1 MYYQAVK
8 HHIITIL
15 TVAAFLTGCS
25 GKQDAIVKAYNSMAS
40 AEQAYATLYE
50 SALQTD
56 SFQGIKTATNTY
68 LQNVQSIDMSDCP
81 DDFKQAMKS
90 LESSL
95 NDINMYLSS
104 INIIDDVDDTRFGAL
119 QDARLNATGNL
130 NSVAESHGLTITH

>member
-15 TVAAFLTGCS
+15 TVAALLRGCS

-40 AEQAYATLYE
+40 AEQAYVTLFK
-50 SALQTD
+50 SALQTE

-68 LQNVQSIDMSDCP
+68 LQNVQNIDMSDCP
-81 DDFKQAMKS
+81 DDFKQAMKR

-95 NDINMYLSS
+95 NDINVYLSS
-104 INIIDDVDDTRFGAL
+104 INNFDDVDDTRFGPL
-119 QDARLNATGNL
+119 QDARLSATVNIG
-130 NSVAESHGLTITH
+130 SVAESHGLIIQ

>member
-8 HHIITIL
+8 HLIITIL

-25 GKQDAIVKAYNSMAS
+25 GKQDAMVKAYNSMAS
-40 AEQAYATLYE
+40 AERAYATLYE
-50 SALQTD
+50 SALQTE

-95 NDINMYLSS
+95 NDINVYLNS
-104 INIIDDVDDTRFGAL
+104 INNIDDVDETRFEAL
-119 QDARLNATGNL
+119 QDARLSATVNVG
-130 NSVAESHGLTITH
+130 SVAKSHGLIIQ